1 VYRRTGG
8 QPKPSISICPNCH
21 QQKDPNSALCLNC
34 NTRSCANG
42 HILTPAQAV
51 CSKCGWTD
59 HHWKAPPKSH
69 MGTQAI
75 SYDHDEA
82 TPATVAAAGG
92 RCPLCGSRLDPQS
105 AYCPSCGNLVNASV
119 DYVSEDFNAP
129 APPRMQTPATP
140 PPRSESYTVTQEVI
154 GHKDKRRNYYCP
166 RCKAKIDDPR
176 PGRCS
181 YCGYVGT
188 MEYDI
193 YQHQPQWT
201 SNQQQPS
208 YSPQPR
214 QQPPVQ
220 QKSPSKPAFEDTSTC
235 PHCGAANPA
244 DSRFCR
250 TCGQRYGLGRMSR
263 QVRTQSTDEWSTEAA
278 ARMPATL
285 EPIYQGAGGGGGG
298 ESATIDYREPKPR
311 KAPPKGKKGKDVQ
324 VKEYGEKKFPLG
336 LLMAVTIVV
345 ALIIGL
351 GIFIISKEFH
361 EDRPATSV
369 SSDSTP
375 PVISAVNVQS
385 MTDTSAV
392 VTWTTDEPATS
403 QIMLCNPE
411 GLCTWTDP
419 DTTLVKSHSVTLDN
433 FSEGI
438 NYHLTIKSTDQAGN
452 EATSERDQM
461 FTGGTPTDTS
471 PPAISNVQSQGATD
485 MGVLITWKTDEPAT
499 SQVQY
504 GKTNSYGAS
513 TALDSNLVTDH
524 SVLVLGLEADTIY
537 YFGVIS
543 KDANGN
549 ENDYDSANTYFKTL
563 TAMIIGLEIGNR
575 APDFTLKNLSGN
587 DVTLSSYRGN
597 KIVMI
602 NFWFT
607 SCGPCVAEMGDIQY
621 TFSNWNG
628 NYPLEVLAVNI
639 QDTQAA
645 TESFIQSKGYTFP
658 VLMDTSNTAEN
669 LYKVTQAP
677 TSYFIDVQGIIKYI
691 KQGSFASYSDIETV
705 LNSMD

>member
-1 VYRRTGG
+1 VYRKTGG

-42 HILTPAQAV
+42 HILTPGQAV

-59 HHWKAPPKSH
+59 HQWKAPQKSH
-69 MGTQAI
+69 AGTPAI
-75 SYDHDEA
+75 TYDHDEA
-82 TPATVAAAGG
+82 TAATVAASGG
-92 RCPLCGSRLDPQS
+92 RCPLCGARLDPKS
-105 AYCPSCGNLVNASV
+105 AYCPSCGNLANADV
-119 DYVSEDFNAP
+119 DFISEDFNAQVQ
-129 APPRMQTPATP
+129 PRIQTPATP
-140 PPRSESYTVTQEVI
+140 PPRVESYTVTQEVI

-166 RCKAKIDDPR
+166 RCKNKVDDPR
-176 PGRCS
+176 PGRCP

-193 YQHQPQWT
+193 YRHQPQWT
-201 SNQQQPS
+201 SNQQPPA
-208 YSPQPR
+208 YSPQSR

-220 QKSPSKPAFEDTSTC
+220 QKSPPKPAFEETSTC

-250 TCGQRYGLGRMSR
+250 ICGQRYAIGRVSR
-263 QVRTQSTDEWSTEAA
+263 QIRTQSTDEWSSEAA

-285 EPIYQGAGGGGGG
+285 EPVYHGAGGGR
-298 ESATIDYREPKPR
+298 ESTAIDFREPKPR
-311 KAPPKGKKGKDVQ
+311 KSPPGGKKGKDVK

-336 LLMAVTIVV
+336 LLMTLMIVV

-351 GIFIISKEFH
+351 AIFIISKEFH
-361 EDRPATSV
+361 EDRPTTTV

-375 PVISAVNVQS
+375 PIISEINIQS
-385 MTDTSAV
+385 ATDTSAV

-419 DTTLVKSHSVTLDN
+419 DTTLVKSHSVTLEN

-452 EATSERDQM
+452 EATFERDQM

-471 PPAISNVQSQGATD
+471 PPAISDVQSQDATD

-504 GKTNSYGAS
+504 GKTNSYGSS
-513 TALDSNLVTDH
+513 TALDSTLVTDH
-524 SVLVLGLEADTIY
+524 SVLVLGLDADTVY
-537 YFGVIS
+537 YFRAVS
-543 KDANGN
+543 EDANGN
-549 ENDYDSANTYFKTL
+549 ENTYDSANTYFKTL
-563 TAMIIGLEIGNR
+563 TAITPGLEIGNR
-575 APDFTLKNLSGN
+575 APDFTLENLSQN

-602 NFWFT
+602 NFWYT
-607 SCGPCVAEMGDIQY
+607 GCGPCKEEMPDIQY
-621 TFSNWNG
+621 AYSNWSG

-639 QDTQAA
+639 QDTAA
-645 TESFIQSKGYTFP
+645 TAESFIQSEGYTFP
-658 VLMDTSNTAEN
+658 VLVDTGNTAEN
-669 LYKVTQAP
+669 LYKVTSAP
-677 TSYFIDVQGIIKYI
+677 TTYFVDVQGIIQYI